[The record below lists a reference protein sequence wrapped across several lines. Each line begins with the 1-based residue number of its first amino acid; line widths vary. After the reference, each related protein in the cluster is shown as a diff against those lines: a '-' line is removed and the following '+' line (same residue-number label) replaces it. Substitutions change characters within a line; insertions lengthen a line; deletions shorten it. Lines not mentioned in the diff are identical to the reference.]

1 MLGGESDFEI
11 VGQAENGDMAV
22 ELAEVL
28 HPDIVLMDIN
38 MPNMDGITAIRI
50 IAQRHPDV
58 HVVGLSIYRA
68 EERADEMIKAG
79 AKAYVSKTALFRTR
93 GGTPL
98 AGAMRPRVVSPR
110 NHWPVRQAVEMGVL
124 V

>member
-1 MLGGESDFEI
+1 
-11 VGQAENGDMAV
+11 MAV

-79 AKAYVSKTALFRTR
+79 AKAYVSKTALFPHPRWDTLGR
-93 GGTPL
+93 SDAAKSGL
-98 AGAMRPRVVSPR
+98 AAQSLACPASG
-110 NHWPVRQAVEMGVL
+110 
-124 V
+124 